1 MGGPRPMGLHRSN
14 DYHPVFHSKRDDTM
28 SRSMS
33 KAAGVITLCLAAAG
47 AASAAPLFEPVTVLS
62 RAGAANQ
69 PAAQAVLSA
78 ASTAAVQEV
87 RVDAGAVGANQRQL
101 EFELLG
107 TPVQALQ
114 QRVQAL
120 PDGGSI
126 WYGQLQD
133 GNAKTAGKAT
143 ASDPANSVILVRSGD
158 TVTGSIRKDGQLY
171 RLRPLSD
178 GRHVLV
184 EVDESRM
191 PADHPADY
199 NSLPQVAMPVSDRAG
214 IAAASSGSPA
224 TIRVLVVATNG
235 AVAAYGGNMQ
245 SLVQLAVAESNQGY
259 INSNVGITLELAGYE
274 TTSYAESSSF
284 STDLSRFR
292 STTDGVMDSIHTS
305 RNNTRADV
313 AVLVINNASSCGL
326 ASGIGSTAATAF
338 AAVHWDCATG
348 YYSFAHEIGH
358 LQSARHDIATDP
370 STSPYSYGHG
380 YRYEPSSGARWRTI
394 MAYACTAGCPRL
406 NFWSNPNIS
415 YNGVPMG
422 IASSADNQRVLVNT
436 KATVAAFR

>member
-47 AASAAPLFEPVTVLS
+47 VASAAPLFEPVTVLS

-126 WYGQLQD
+126 WYGQLQA

>member
-1 MGGPRPMGLHRSN
+1 MGGPRPTGLHRSN

-126 WYGQLQD
+126 WYGQLQA

>member
-1 MGGPRPMGLHRSN
+1 M
-14 DYHPVFHSKRDDTM
+14 M

-33 KAAGVITLCLAAAG
+33 KTAGVITLCLLTAG
-47 AASAAPLFEPVTVLS
+47 SASAASLFAPVTVVS
-62 RAGAANQ
+62 RASASSQ
-69 PAAQAVLSA
+69 PALSA
-78 ASTAAVQEV
+78 LMNSPSTATVQEV
-87 RVDAGAVGANQRQL
+87 QVDAAAVTATQKQL

-107 TPVQALQ
+107 QPVQALQ
-114 QRVQAL
+114 SRVETLA
-120 PDGGSI
+120 DGGSV
-126 WYGQLQD
+126 WYGQL
-133 GNAKTAGKAT
+133 GTRAGARLAKAGAP
-143 ASDPANSVILVRSGD
+143 DPLNQIILVRSGD
-158 TVTGSIRKDGQLY
+158 TVTGTIRRDGQLY
-171 RLRPLSD
+171 RLRPISD

-199 NSLPQVAMPVSDRAG
+199 NRLPTVAMPVNEQIG
-214 IAAASSGSPA
+214 IAAASSGTPA

-259 INSNVGITLELAGYE
+259 VNSNVGITLQLAGYE
-274 TTSYAESSSF
+274 TTTYTESSSF
-284 STDLSRFR
+284 STDLARFR
-292 STTDGVMDSIHTS
+292 QTSDGFMDSIHTS

-326 ASGIGSTAATAF
+326 ASGIGSTASTAF

-358 LQSARHDIATDP
+358 LQSARHDIATDS
-370 STSPYSYGHG
+370 STSPYAYGHG
-380 YRYEPSSGARWRTI
+380 YRYEPATGTGWRTI
-394 MAYACTAGCPRL
+394 MAYNCTRSCPRL

-415 YNGVPMG
+415 YNGIPMG
-422 IASSADNQRVLVNT
+422 IAASADNQRVLVNT
-436 KATVAAFR
+436 KAAVAAFR

>member
-126 WYGQLQD
+126 WYGQLQA
-133 GNAKTAGKAT
+133 GNAKTAGKAA

>member
-1 MGGPRPMGLHRSN
+1 
-14 DYHPVFHSKRDDTM
+14 M

-33 KAAGVITLCLAAAG
+33 KAAAAITLCLAGAA
-47 AASAAPLFEPVTVLS
+47 AASAAPLFEPVTILT
-62 RAGAANQ
+62 RAGAVGQ
-69 PAAQAVLSA
+69 PALQALMA
-78 ASTAAVQEV
+78 APSTSTVQEV
-87 RVDAGAVGANQRQL
+87 RVDAGAVGAGGRQL

-107 TPVQALQ
+107 QPVQALQ
-114 QRVQAL
+114 SKVEAL

-126 WYGQLQD
+126 WYGQI
-133 GNAKTAGKAT
+133 GSRAGSRLLKAG
-143 ASDPANSVILVRSGD
+143 APDPMNSVILVRSGD
-158 TVTGSIRKDGQLY
+158 TVTGSIRRDGQLY

-184 EVDESRM
+184 EVDEARM
-191 PADHPADY
+191 PDEHPADY
-199 NSLPQVAMPVSDRAG
+199 NSLPMVAMPVSDRAG
-214 IAAASSGSPA
+214 IAAASSGTPA

-259 INSNVGITLELAGYE
+259 SNSNVGITLQLAGYQ
-274 TTSYAESSSF
+274 TTSYGESGNF
-284 STDLSRFR
+284 STDLARFR
-292 STTDGVMDSIHTS
+292 NTSDGLMDSIHTS
-305 RNNTRADV
+305 RNTTRADV

-326 ASGIGSTAATAF
+326 ASSIGSSASTAF

-358 LQSARHDIATDP
+358 LQSARHDSATDP
-370 STSPYSYGHG
+370 STSPYAYGHG
-380 YRYEPSSGARWRTI
+380 YRYQPSSGTGWRTI
-394 MAYACTAGCPRL
+394 MAYNCTRSCPRL
-406 NFWSNPNIS
+406 NYWSNPNIS
-415 YNGVPMG
+415 YNGIPMG

>member
-1 MGGPRPMGLHRSN
+1 
-14 DYHPVFHSKRDDTM
+14 M

-33 KAAGVITLCLAAAG
+33 KAAGVITLCMAAAG

-62 RAGAANQ
+62 RAGSANQ

-87 RVDAGAVGANQRQL
+87 RIDAAAVNAGQRQL

-114 QRVQAL
+114 QRVEAL
-120 PDGGSI
+120 PDGGSV
-126 WYGQLQD
+126 WYGQLQSRS
-133 GNAKTAGKAT
+133 AKLGARA
-143 ASDPANSVILVRSGD
+143 AANDPANSVILVRNGD

-214 IAAASSGSPA
+214 IAAASSGTPA

-259 INSNVGITLELAGYE
+259 VNSNVGITLQLAGYE
-274 TTSYAESSSF
+274 TTPYVESSSF

-292 STTDGVMDSIHTS
+292 NTSDGVMDSIHTS
-305 RNNTRADV
+305 RNTTRADV

-338 AAVHWDCATG
+338 AAVHWDCATATTP
-348 YYSFAHEIGH
+348 S
-358 LQSARHDIATDP
+358 LMKSATCRVRAT
-370 STSPYSYGHG
+370 TSPPTRAPRRTRMATATVTS
-380 YRYEPSSGARWRTI
+380 RRAVRAGARSWPTHAR
-394 MAYACTAGCPRL
+394 R
-406 NFWSNPNIS
+406 
-415 YNGVPMG
+415 
-422 IASSADNQRVLVNT
+422 
-436 KATVAAFR
+436 AARA